1 MATLTDVSS
10 PANGTA
16 AVFSLLTQLCAAGWI
31 VKRWSDAT
39 DLSADN
45 VNLTTNPYGEPGL
58 SGAAA
63 SIVAGAPAG
72 QARVQGLTSFTSAS
86 VGRFL
91 TISGAASAGNNGR
104 FLIAAVNS
112 ATEVDIVNASAVM
125 PDGNNGSISW
135 VVRGL
140 GNTSAWFR
148 VAASGGSREWL
159 FQRGSGDATWT
170 ASRSKAGFTGGSPT
184 ATTASTATDATA
196 LFSAATLFSATP
208 GRWFISADDADGFGW
223 TAYAIPVGGGNVLT
237 FLSDEPLLTGTAA
250 AEDTDP
256 YLWLGYY
263 NATGLAATG
272 AFSVTQA
279 SAVLGY
285 KRYTTAA
292 SNQRITYGT
301 AHDGVSTLA
310 PAANTSAGQ
319 MGQTPVGG
327 LEVPWQIPV
336 SRNAAASTSSGW
348 VGVPRRHRWC
358 TVGGRANGDK
368 LVSGADNWLY
378 AAGLW
383 VKWDSSTPTLS

>member
-1 MATLTDVSS
+1 MATLTNVSS

-16 AVFSLLTQLCAAGWI
+16 AIFSLLTQLCAAGWI

-39 DLSADN
+39 SLSDDN
-45 VNLTTNPYGEPGL
+45 VNLTTNPYGGSG
-58 SGAAA
+58 SGA
-63 SIVAGAPAG
+63 
-72 QARVQGLTSFTSAS
+72 
-86 VGRFL
+86 
-91 TISGAASAGNNGR
+91 GN
-104 FLIAAVNS
+104 
-112 ATEVDIVNASAVM
+112 
-125 PDGNNGSISW
+125 
-135 VVRGL
+135 L

-159 FQRGSGDATWT
+159 FQRGAGDATWT
-170 ASRSKAGFTGGSPT
+170 ISRSKAGFTGGSPN

-196 LFSAATLFSATP
+196 LFSAATAFSATP

-272 AFSVTQA
+272 TFIVTSN

-301 AHDGVSTLA
+301 VHMSSNAEAIA
-310 PAANTSAGQ
+310 PAVNTSTQQ
-319 MGQTPVGG
+319 MGQTAVGG

-336 SRNAAASTSSGW
+336 FRNAAASTSSGW
-348 VGVPRRHRWC
+348 VGVPSRHRWC